1 MRYAAWIPLKAGDLH
16 NCMLFDN
23 SETGARIDIV
33 DSKIAPDRFSL
44 FLSTTAPRL
53 HRGLAQATPNRCLV
67 LAAACPAKLLP
78 NLDGAQAAPLAPQQA
93 ETEPAENA

>member
-33 DSKIAPDRFSL
+33 DSKIVPDRFSL
-44 FLSTTAPRL
+44 FLSNN
-53 HRGLAQATPNRCLV
+53 G
-67 LAAACPAKLLP
+67 AARRAC
-78 NLDGAQAAPLAPQQA
+78 
-93 ETEPAENA
+93 TVV